1 MDTEHREELP
11 ESLPVVHNQ
20 KEFSMASFLSA
31 ATVSDSSH
39 SHLPE
44 EKVVSGCLE
53 CVPQKPVVT
62 TCIGEQTTQD
72 PSDLLN
78 KDIICIQDLDCTTLQ
93 NKLLETRQIE
103 TFSPAVG
110 NRRNVLGSSEE
121 DNIKILDQSKAS
133 YEDFS
138 MHNSMLWSCFQ
149 VSSGISSSFKD
160 GDFGILHE
168 TLPEVGHISLISPSS
183 TEATFELEP
192 NSPIHSGIFTED
204 VVGERKTTPESDFN
218 LQATCS
224 GYEALKNSPSK
235 QREEIYLSNPE
246 ILERHKPE
254 LNLTPQNMQT
264 DDMLNFLGI
273 HDLHIDYTKPSSRM
287 SLGER
292 KRSLSPLI
300 KFSPVEQRLKTTIPC
315 NLGELLPD
323 LTGKI

>member
-1 MDTEHREELP
+1 MDTERREELP

-39 SHLPE
+39 SRLPE
-44 EKVVSGCLE
+44 EKVVSDCLE

-62 TCIGEQTTQD
+62 TCIGEPTTQN

-78 KDIICIQDLDCTTLQ
+78 KDIICMQDLDCTTLQ
-93 NKLLETRQIE
+93 NKLLETSQIE

-121 DNIKILDQSKAS
+121 DNIKISDQSKAS

-138 MHNSMLWSCFQ
+138 MYNSMLWNCFQ

-168 TLPEVGHISLISPSS
+168 TLPEVGHVSLISPSS
-183 TEATFELEP
+183 TEATFNLEP
-192 NSPIHSGIFTED
+192 NSPMHSGIFTED
-204 VVGERKTTPESDFN
+204 VVGEKQTTPESDFN

-224 GYEALKNSPSK
+224 GYEALKKSPSK
-235 QREEIYLSNPE
+235 RREEIYLSNPE

-254 LNLTPQNMQT
+254 
-264 DDMLNFLGI
+264 
-273 HDLHIDYTKPSSRM
+273 
-287 SLGER
+287 
-292 KRSLSPLI
+292 
-300 KFSPVEQRLKTTIPC
+300 
-315 NLGELLPD
+315 
-323 LTGKI
+323 